1 MSLIQP
7 SGWSQL
13 GIKPH
18 RLHGGF
24 NRLGFE
30 SPSDCSFSIAAS
42 CPLPFFKICDRQHI
56 HRQLPK

>member
-18 RLHGGF
+18 RLHGVF

-42 CPLPFFKICDRQHI
+42 CPLPFFNKYSCH
-56 HRQLPK
+56 

>member
-1 MSLIQP
+1 MSLIPP

-42 CPLPFFKICDRQHI
+42 CPLPFFKNSNYDTN
-56 HRQLPK
+56 LV

>member
-18 RLHGGF
+18 RLHGVF

-30 SPSDCSFSIAAS
+30 SPSDCSF
-42 CPLPFFKICDRQHI
+42 CLLPPALCLSSKFNCVGIT
-56 HRQLPK
+56 L

>member
-42 CPLPFFKICDRQHI
+42 CPLPFFKRFL
-56 HRQLPK
+56 RK